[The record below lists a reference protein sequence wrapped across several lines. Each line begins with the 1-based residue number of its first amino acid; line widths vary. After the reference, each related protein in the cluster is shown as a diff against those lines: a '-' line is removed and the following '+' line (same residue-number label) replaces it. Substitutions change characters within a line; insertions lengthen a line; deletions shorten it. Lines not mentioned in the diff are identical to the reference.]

1 MPVATIRVML
11 VDEQR
16 ERQAAV
22 AQLLASADDLLEQ
35 VLEQQPDVVIIDL
48 DWPGRDTLLL
58 GSTATVTLDPYLMF

>member
-1 MPVATIRVML
+1 MATIRVML